1 MPFDMRK
8 AIEKSGQAL
17 QTTGPAAAIGAA
29 IGYGLPGAV
38 KELRGQEEI
47 VAAVST
53 TLFSMAF
60 NVLRNWLKHR
70 DTATRLR

>member
-1 MPFDMRK
+1 MAFDTGK
-8 AIEKSGQAL
+8 AIEKGGQAL
-17 QTTGPAAAIGAA
+17 QTTGPAAAIGAV

-53 TLFSMAF
+53 TLFAVAF
-60 NVLRNWLKHR
+60 NIFRNWLKHR
-70 DTATRLR
+70 QAL